1 MIDKRLLKEMPETKP
16 YIIKQ
21 VGMQWISL
29 LCNIVFVA
37 LMAYVLDGVYK
48 KTVTVQDLFLITGE
62 SLSVSLSEQYV
73 YARQAYILMRH
84 PVMYGSTCVCVCS
97 QSCWK

>member
-48 KTVTVQDLFLITGE
+48 KTVTVQDLFLTTGG
-62 SLSVSLSEQYV
+62 VIICIAV
-73 YARQAYILMRH
+73 MRH